1 MKHPPL
7 AKPTT
12 LLLNAIETW
21 ERILGQSGIRRYL
34 WNRITRDKIKENA
47 LPSLDHLVKHNGKF
61 DKTYKALKDTFDDD
75 EDSDDMI
82 GNMPVYNEK
91 EATNS
96 IENDQN
102 TVGSDHEVTGR
113 NERIDNVTESAF
125 SVRDGIQIY
134 LMTL

>member
-1 MKHPPL
+1 M
-7 AKPTT
+7 
-12 LLLNAIETW
+12 
-21 ERILGQSGIRRYL
+21 
-34 WNRITRDKIKENA
+34 
-47 LPSLDHLVKHNGKF
+47 PSLDHLVKHNGKF

-113 NERIDNVTESAF
+113 NERIDNNRISIL
-125 SVRDGIQIY
+125 SKRRHSNISR
-134 LMTL
+134 